1 MNMKK
6 ILVVDDIETNRMLLR
21 QTLYALGDFEV
32 VEAASG
38 EEAINLFDE
47 DKPDLI
53 LMDIMMPDLN
63 GCETTTI
70 IKKKMGD
77 EHVPIIFVT
86 ALSSDD
92 SLSTAL
98 ESGGDDFISK
108 PFNVEILASKIHAH
122 LRIRD
127 LTQQLNEKN
136 ELLIGLNQHLTD
148 EQELI
153 EYFFE
158 SAINQSFLDENII
171 KYHMSSMSAFNGD
184 LFLVE
189 RGPQGGIYLVMGD
202 FSGHGLTAAMGT
214 LPVAMIFFKMVS
226 KNSAV
231 ADIAREI
238 NLQLHKLMPPGM
250 FFTATILELNAY
262 SDIMTIW
269 MGGMPENYWLSKSG
283 KLKNIIH
290 SQHMPLGILEDS
302 EFESSTQVFNVE
314 TDDKIYLY
322 SDGIVEAKNA
332 NNELFGDD
340 RLKNILVNG
349 GDERFSSVL
358 NELKSFVGE
367 KNQNDDI
374 TLVELNC
381 QSISPPSNNIKKSAA
396 EKILPWS
403 ISVSLTAEDMRSS
416 DPVRQVSNIL
426 GSMPNVS
433 RHKGVLHVLLTEI
446 YTNSLD
452 HGILKIKSASKTDG
466 EQFVKYYERRNV
478 ALSKLDSASINF
490 DFNFLVKNDNQYLE
504 IQVND
509 SGEGY
514 KKEDLKNADDI
525 SHGRGL
531 GIISSFSEEV
541 LISHDGSAMNIL
553 YKL

>member
-1 MNMKK
+1 MKK
-6 ILVVDDIETNRMLLR
+6 ILVVDDIETNRILLR
-21 QTLYALGDFEV
+21 QTLHALGDFEV
-32 VEAASG
+32 IEADSG
-38 EEAINLFDE
+38 EEAINLFDK

-53 LMDIMMPDLN
+53 LMDIMMPDLD

-70 IKKKMGD
+70 IKNKMGD
-77 EHVPIIFVT
+77 EHVPILFVT

-127 LTQQLNEKN
+127 LTQQLSEKN

-171 KYHMSSMSAFNGD
+171 KYHMSSMSTFNGD
-184 LFLVE
+184 LLLAE

-226 KNSAV
+226 ENSAV
-231 ADIAREI
+231 TDIAREI
-238 NLQLHKLMPPGM
+238 NSQLYKLMPPGM

-262 SDIMTIW
+262 SDVMTVW

-283 KLKNIIH
+283 ELKNIIN

-332 NNELFGDD
+332 NNELFGDN
-340 RLKNILVNG
+340 RLKDILVNG
-349 GDERFSSVL
+349 GDERFSNVL
-358 NELKSFVGE
+358 DELKSFVSE

-381 QSISPPSNNIKKSAA
+381 QSVSPPSNIKNKTA
-396 EKILPWS
+396 EKMLPWS
-403 ISVSLTAEDMRSS
+403 VSTSLTAEDMRSS
-416 DPVRQVSNIL
+416 DPVRKVSNIL

-466 EQFVKYYERRNV
+466 EQFVKYYERRNM

-490 DFNFLVKNDNQYLE
+490 DFNFIVKNDNHYLE

-531 GIISSFSEEV
+531 GIISSFSEKV
-541 LISHDGSAMNIL
+541 LISDDGSAMNIL